1 MAVLLAADL
10 GGTHSRLRLS
20 RIEGP
25 MQETLTE
32 HIYLA
37 SEYPTFYAV
46 LAAFCPANVPIDL
59 VSLAVAGPVIGR
71 QVKLTNLPWH
81 IDAATLEAQFS
92 IARTLLLNDFAAV
105 AYGIDSMHDAPHV
118 CLQTGTGIAN
128 SVAAVI
134 GAGTGLGHGFWRGS
148 GSDMDVFS
156 TEAGRTGFAP
166 RGPLQ
171 LELWQ
176 FLTARFG
183 RAMCEQILSGP
194 GLVNLFEFFAGRMPA
209 NMTTELTAAMSSGDQ
224 AAAISTFALSGT
236 DAVAQHALELFV
248 EIYAARAADF
258 ALTVLSHRG
267 VYIAGG
273 IAAKILP
280 ALQQPRF
287 LAAFND
293 HPVYRRLLEAMPVF
307 VVTDPLVGLH
317 GAHAAG
323 VAMLRSTRNNSYSND

>member
-20 RIEGP
+20 RIEGA
-25 MQETLTE
+25 MQETLAE

-37 SEYPTFYAV
+37 SKYPTFYAV
-46 LAAFCPANVPIDL
+46 LAAFCPPNVRIDL
-59 VSLAVAGPVIGR
+59 ASLAVAGPVIGR

-81 IDAATLEAQFS
+81 IDAATLEGQFP

-105 AYGIDSMHDAPHV
+105 AYGIDSMEDAAHV
-118 CLQTGTGIAN
+118 CLQTGTPIAN
-128 SVAAVI
+128 SVSAVI

-148 GSDMDVFS
+148 GSDMEVFP

-166 RGPLQ
+166 RGPVQ

-194 GLVNLFEFFAGRMPA
+194 GLVNLFDFFAERMPGSA
-209 NMTTELTAAMSSGDQ
+209 TNELAVAMSSGDK
-224 AAAISTFALSGT
+224 AVAISTFALGGR
-236 DAVAQHALELFV
+236 DAVARHALELFV

-273 IAAKILP
+273 IAAKVLP

-293 HPVYRRLLEAMPVF
+293 HPVYRRLLEAMPVL

-317 GAHAAG
+317 GAHAAA
-323 VAMLRSTRNNSYSND
+323 VTMLRSTRNNSYPQ